1 MSKLAESLFQAINQ
15 TVDARPQYQDQTVAV
30 DIVSVVNVE
39 TGEYKVRYQSNVM
52 SAFAQNTDNVYKVD
66 EKVLMLVPSG
76 DFDQRKIIIGKLSGN
91 ETYAD
96 KLDMMNFYT
105 DAGPNWFSQEMYHTD
120 HDSQC
125 GICACPEDQQALL
138 VDPANYTDIYFERQD
153 SAQDLQ
159 ADNEL
164 QWYASQYE
172 YIKISALFRTEFS
185 STHSVGNYSLVVFC
199 EYLNPDY
206 HDENSPLYDA
216 TVPKYKDI
224 SFELGFGEFT
234 GSPYQYSQN
243 TPQTAYYKVEK
254 GTIKRLK
261 KVGLYQD
268 GKFLFDIVPSITSTG
283 SQIEQQGSKV
293 VDRNNIFCS
302 DIDVRFAEK
311 VNLNDGLYHAWIE
324 TPIGDRVYKANPN
337 TGGQAKPYV
346 DLVPHLYYMNQ
357 DYIQD
362 CVVKWFRRNS
372 SVMKQTP
379 NDTTNVT
386 GEDVTIPGQAD
397 RDEFGNVWTDYTG
410 PGWEPIENVLDDGLG
425 DAKTEWNRVL
435 DDKQTLR
442 VFLEGVTW
450 EWDYKVVCLYYTIEK
465 DSQGNE
471 KKKLL
476 VGGTQAYPTAEHTV
490 VNASY
495 DAQYSLVVGDETNA
509 VGRRVLYVNN
519 LLRNVKQPDLI
530 TDPTGQ
536 TMNRLWYCTWYLLGT
551 DNSYIRITN
560 EMAEDPVDITEYLS
574 KDVLTFRVRA
584 WDPYLVNPG
593 NGDTFLDMAPVGEL
607 EYIII
612 NTEDSAVAYWTGDR
626 SFNYDANGQ
635 AYDWIGIYDRAVK
648 LNIYFPDN
656 AANGQPGGGSYSV
669 VMKAPDGTTLARQN
683 AYRDEANPELSNG
696 YTPTNGKSMMKD
708 MYCGDDNTI
717 HFKVLEYYDGSKT
730 QNTFVAEIRYSS
742 TNQIYQVECPI
753 TFTKDGEQGT
763 QGSDWTAPIYSCNTS
778 PTLSQSAI
786 NAALATYKEGNARPG
801 ILILS
806 DLQVLMKNKNRTPAY
821 AAILDTL
828 TRIQWPNYD
837 SNNHTLMAN
846 DLTYNKVK
854 SQINEA
860 LAKPPLN
867 TSLQSDEDALLQD
880 YYNFRMNQWELVT
893 TNDIIPSYHQRNE
906 QPTPLILIPKDP
918 NDLSKG
924 WKQDPNNHV
933 VFRPFV
939 ARKGVMIEEMNP
951 YDGYCYKVYWDVRFD
966 QRHKKA
972 PYASFLRLHHLERT
986 DGDTIYKW
994 ANDTQVNA
1002 GNGYE
1007 YGNQEPG
1014 ICKEFVKADTGDG
1027 ADPANDQANGL
1038 IGYNAYPSVSMWGTN
1053 NELVKEQYGAVE
1065 VRFADDQDWDKFNFE
1080 DGQYV
1085 FFIKA
1090 RIEIYKDCWD
1100 EANDCIAINSTAKDG
1115 AIAVIT
1121 SWHPVDVFLN
1131 PGNVTFDPSKLKMN
1145 WPTFVVYDSNGR
1157 NPVVSTSN
1165 SDKQEL
1171 TAYYSDVMY
1180 ASNGY
1185 ELYRDRTIEN
1195 PDEEQTN
1202 NKKLVI
1208 TPINNTPDLCKITQ
1222 RSDNVQAMNGDLV
1235 ASDIEVTKYYYN
1247 PSESLNWQYGMISSL
1262 RTPEGICDENGQDPW
1277 NGGTYIRC
1285 QIMTLNKYGNTAING
1300 WDGSSIN
1307 LDREKG
1313 VILAPTI
1320 GAGYKDKAT
1329 NLFTGVIMGVDTQ
1342 WKKRDFTKNWSSD
1355 MRLAHGYDKDDI
1367 EANPYMAGLYGYQRG
1382 ASTFG
1387 LMENGTA
1394 FFGRA
1399 DRGGRIIIDGYNA
1412 TMYGGANGWY
1422 DIPKYNDPM
1431 WNTMRLS
1438 FVDLYHRVDK
1448 DGSSTPTLGF
1458 EGEFYQDSDFPD
1470 WLKRSWRNAY
1480 VVAKG
1485 HLPYWFQRGGKA
1497 GAKLTDVKYWYQGEE
1512 AFNNHWKDGAEGDSD
1527 LSKNVAYNA
1536 RINYWDNGFEYQPW
1550 KEMSLAHWIADS
1562 NKEIPTPN
1570 TTITNETRRLNDL
1583 YTKWSELIYDYVK
1596 YLLDQWGMLSQYQPG
1611 EGFTNQYDSD
1621 NFSSKAFRLRKIAQ
1635 DIFSQGDW
1643 NNVVAQ
1649 ILGLDE
1655 TLTYAERIR
1664 PYSDTNSAVYKVMQ
1678 KYLEY
1683 GEYLTTVDFNQFQ
1696 HDDCQQYTEQVKGQM
1711 ETLKS
1716 GCKTALDEAA
1726 ITYEEIMQNY
1736 ERQMNETLKKAN
1748 SGEVKEELTLPR
1760 RQNICWDDDW
1770 CTQNC
1775 VITKQQTVFGPSRAS
1790 TTPAIEIGQ
1799 HVPGLRPGRITIE
1812 EYEDVMKNMEIPGN
1826 RNFMV
1831 TYDGTMWCMNGV
1843 FMGNVVGSNI
1853 VGGSIIGGDLQ
1864 IGVMLD
1870 GSTYYR
1876 VNDPCDWNKL
1886 LAPTQTPVPIPPGA
1900 ASIIQ
1905 PDGSAMFSAIT
1916 IYNGNINIGGF
1927 HVIGYDPETQKG
1939 STTSTSPDAGHLIQ
1953 FGESDFIG
1961 PSHFYGNV
1969 GIGPNRRIDE
1979 NSKWFEEQKRSSLGN
1994 LFQTFGQVALAVMIP
2009 NMTIGDPKD
2018 SDNMTFHNFVAG
2030 SGGRMSNDNGT
2041 PYKYQATRMAT
2052 NNPLVNARGE
2062 AALEAYSMFGLDSL
2076 HRGNYITEGHFW
2088 PMAFKYHENETSYFT
2103 TMNIFRHE
2111 EGDDIVD
2118 GDGSGYW
2125 ANYFRVG
2132 PQGPEANQL
2141 FFYNGFRDEYST
2153 AKPGPDR
2160 SKSMGYVGTRSLTRW
2175 GDTGWANGDSEMMA
2189 VGLTSWRG
2197 YHVVVKSDADYY
2209 GYARDAYRMYGCARE
2224 GPDVDDPGTT
2234 WYDDID
2240 NFGAFMTIGDYQQFG
2255 TGSNTVTSYWVVND
2269 PGVMALGV
2277 REGTNGAEAGI
2288 PRHDMIE
2295 FFGGLEINPLKI
2307 EASDFGG
2314 ASGTAGYN
2322 DGNHGGVFLYTRDK
2336 NGAGTNG
2343 DIHIVRYTG
2352 NQTVC
2357 NAAEGDSEVLVGYQ
2371 KLGIY
2376 NQFKVTIGTQG
2387 GGTAHND
2394 PSQGMIFQPNR
2405 VELKGYTAEQQWGIY
2420 ARFA

>member
-1 MSKLAESLFQAINQ
+1 MSKLAESLFQVINQ

-30 DIVSVVNVE
+30 DIVSIVNVE

-105 DAGPNWFSQEMYHTD
+105 DAGPNWFSEDMYHTD
-120 HDSQC
+120 HDTQC
-125 GICACPEDQQALL
+125 GICACPEDQSALL

-172 YIKISALFRTEFS
+172 YIKVSALFRTEFS

-216 TVPKYKDI
+216 TVPQYKEI
-224 SFELGFGEFT
+224 NFELGFGEFT

-283 SQIEQQGSKV
+283 SQIEQRGSKV

-302 DIDVRFAEK
+302 DIDIRFAEK

-372 SVMKQTP
+372 SVMRQTP

-386 GEDVTIPGQAD
+386 GEDITIPGQAD

-410 PGWEPIENVLDDGLG
+410 PGWEPIENVLDNGLG

-435 DDKQTLR
+435 DDGQTLR
-442 VFLEGVTW
+442 VFLEGVIW
-450 EWDYKVVCLYYTIEK
+450 EWDYKVVCLYYTTER

-509 VGRRVLYVNN
+509 AGRRVLYVNN

-574 KDVLTFRVRA
+574 KDLLTFRVRA

-593 NGDTFLDMAPVGEL
+593 NGDTYLDMAPVGEL
-607 EYIII
+607 EYIIV
-612 NTEDSAVAYWTGDR
+612 NTEDSAVTYWTGDR
-626 SFNYDANGQ
+626 SFNYDANGK
-635 AYDWIGIYDRAVK
+635 AYDWMGIYDRAVK

-656 AANGQPGGGSYSV
+656 ASNGQPGGGSYSV
-669 VMKAPDGTTLARQN
+669 RMLAPDGVEIGLQN
-683 AYRDEANPELSNG
+683 IYKNDENPELSNG
-696 YTPTNGKSMMKD
+696 YTPPNGKSMMKD
-708 MYCGDDNTI
+708 MYRGDDNTI
-717 HFKVLEYYDGSKT
+717 HFKVLDEYYGDKT
-730 QNTFVAEIRYSS
+730 ENTFVAEIRYSS
-742 TNQIYQVECPI
+742 TSQIYRVECPI

-763 QGSDWTAPIYSCNTS
+763 QGSDWVAPIYSCNTS
-778 PTLSQSAI
+778 PTLSQSSI
-786 NAALATYKEGNARPG
+786 NSALASYKEGNARPG
-801 ILILS
+801 VLILS
-806 DLQVLMKNKNRTPAY
+806 DLQVLMKTKNRTPAY

-828 TRIQWPNYD
+828 SRIQWPNYD

-846 DLTYNKVK
+846 DLTYAKVK
-854 SQINEA
+854 SIINEA

-867 TSLQSDEDALLQD
+867 TSLQADEDALVQD

-939 ARKGVMIEEMNP
+939 AKNGVMVEEMNP

-972 PYASFLRLHHLERT
+972 PYGSFLRLHHLERT

-1007 YGNQEPG
+1007 YGNAEPG
-1014 ICKEFVKADTGDG
+1014 ICREFVKADTGDG
-1027 ADPANDQANGL
+1027 AIPANDQANGL
-1038 IGYNAYPSVSMWGTN
+1038 IAYNAYPSTSMWGTN

-1065 VRFADDQDWDKFNFE
+1065 VRFADDQDWDQFNFE

-1100 EANDCIAINSTAKDG
+1100 EANDCVAINSTAKDG
-1115 AIAVIT
+1115 PIAVIT

-1131 PGNVTFDPSKLKMN
+1131 PGNITFDSSKLKMN

-1157 NPVVSTSN
+1157 NPVVSTS
-1165 SDKQEL
+1165 SSGTQEL

-1180 ASNGY
+1180 DANGY
-1185 ELYRDRTIEN
+1185 ELYRDRTIDD

-1202 NKKLVI
+1202 NKKLLM
-1208 TPINNTPDLCKITQ
+1208 TPINNTPDIAKIVTGSK
-1222 RSDNVQAMNGDLV
+1222 RVTAMNGDLE
-1235 ASDIEVTKYYYN
+1235 AADISVTKYTYN
-1247 PSESLNWQYGMISSL
+1247 PSECLNWQYGMISSM
-1262 RTPEGICDENGQDPW
+1262 RTTEGICDENGQDPW

-1307 LDREKG
+1307 LDKEKG

-1342 WKKRDFTKNWSSD
+1342 WKKRDFTKNWSPE
-1355 MRLAHGYDKDDI
+1355 MREAHGYDEDDMK
-1367 EANPYMAGLYGYQRG
+1367 ANPYMAGLYGYQRG

-1458 EGEFYQDSDFPD
+1458 EGEFYQESDFPD

-1485 HLPYWFQRGGKA
+1485 QLPYWFQRGGKE
-1497 GAKLTDVKYWYQGEE
+1497 GAKITDVKYWYSGEE
-1512 AFNNHWKDGAEGDSD
+1512 DFNNYWKDGAVGDSD

-1536 RINYWDNGFEYQPW
+1536 RINYWDNGYEYQPW
-1550 KEMSLAHWIADS
+1550 KEMSFAHWIADTGS
-1562 NKEIPTPN
+1562 EIPAPKVS
-1570 TTITNETRRLNDL
+1570 ITNETRRLNDL
-1583 YTKWSELIYDYVK
+1583 YTQWSDLIYKYVQ
-1596 YLLDQWGMLSQYQPG
+1596 YLLDQWDMLSQYSTG
-1611 EGFTNQYDSD
+1611 DGLSDQYDSN
-1621 NFSSKAFRLRKIAQ
+1621 NFSSKAFRERKIAQ

-1649 ILGLDE
+1649 VLGLDE

-1664 PYSDTNSAVYKVMQ
+1664 PYSDTNSDTYKVMQ

-1683 GEYLTTVDFNQFQ
+1683 GEYLTTIDFNQFQ
-1696 HDDCQQYTEQVKGQM
+1696 HDDCQQYTDQVKGQM
-1711 ETLKS
+1711 ETVKAA
-1716 GCKTALDEAA
+1716 CQVAVNEAA
-1726 ITYEEIMQNY
+1726 ASYEELMKTL
-1736 ERQMNETLKKAN
+1736 EKQMNETLKKAD

-1760 RQNICWDDDW
+1760 RQNICWDDNW

-1812 EYEDVMKNMEIPGN
+1812 EYEDVMKNMEVPGN

-1864 IGVMLD
+1864 IGMMTE
-1870 GSTYYR
+1870 GATYYK
-1876 VNDPCDWNKL
+1876 VDSACEWPKL
-1886 LAPTQTPVPIPPGA
+1886 WAPTQTPVPIPPAA
-1900 ASIIQ
+1900 ASIIK
-1905 PDGSAMFSAIT
+1905 PNGAAMFSSVT

-1927 HVIGYDPETQKG
+1927 HVIGYDENIVADGG
-1939 STTSTSPDAGHLIQ
+1939 SVTTAPDAGHLIQ

-2018 SDNMTFHNFVAG
+2018 GDDMRFHAFVAG
-2030 SGGRMSNDNGT
+2030 SGGQMSNNGQPYTYEATNLANGT
-2041 PYKYQATRMAT
+2041 P
-2052 NNPLVNARGE
+2052 LVNSRGP
-2062 AALEAYSMFGLDSL
+2062 AAIEAYSMFGLDSL
-2076 HRGNYITEGHFW
+2076 HRGDYVTEGHFW
-2088 PMAFKYHENETSYFT
+2088 PMAFKYNDNDRAYFT
-2103 TMNIFRHE
+2103 TMNIFRNRAR
-2111 EGDDIVD
+2111 DNIID
-2118 GDGSGYW
+2118 GDGSYYYP
-2125 ANYFRVG
+2125 NFFRVG
-2132 PQGPEANQL
+2132 PYGCEATQIYFRKN
-2141 FFYNGFRDEYST
+2141 FKSEYNDELPDPDDDGEGTYGFVGYRSMSNWGGTSWAHATSADFAMGLSSWKGAHVIIKSDMDTYFST
-2153 AKPGPDR
+2153 KGSWRAYGAAKE
-2160 SKSMGYVGTRSLTRW
+2160 
-2175 GDTGWANGDSEMMA
+2175 GDNYNNESTWYDAIDNYGAFLA
-2189 VGLTSWRG
+2189 VG
-2197 YHVVVKSDADYY
+2197 DYY
-2209 GYARDAYRMYGCARE
+2209 QNQAGAVNSFSGT
-2224 GPDVDDPGTT
+2224 VSDPGT
-2234 WYDDID
+2234 
-2240 NFGAFMTIGDYQQFG
+2240 IGFAARDGKTSAGNATAHQAGWNWAGFEANPK
-2255 TGSNTVTSYWVVND
+2255 GSVPRIWSSPD
-2269 PGVMALGV
+2269 PGNQAIGADKAH
-2277 REGTNGAEAGI
+2277 GT
-2288 PRHDMIE
+2288 
-2295 FFGGLEINPLKI
+2295 F
-2307 EASDFGG
+2307 
-2314 ASGTAGYN
+2314 
-2322 DGNHGGVFLYTRDK
+2322 VYTRGV
-2336 NGAGTNG
+2336 NQENE
-2343 DIHIVRYTG
+2343 IHIVRYNSG
-2352 NQTVC
+2352 DCCIDARNPEVMVGDRQTAVYHPSRLVLGMGGSM
-2357 NAAEGDSEVLVGYQ
+2357 NAHTYTSP
-2371 KLGIY
+2371 IP
-2376 NQFKVTIGTQG
+2376 QG
-2387 GGTAHND
+2387 LLMTPTEFRLN
-2394 PSQGMIFQPNR
+2394 
-2405 VELKGYTAEQQWGIY
+2405 GYTAEQQWGVY